1 MASDVIDPH
10 TGPSTGPSSDP
21 HDDPHDD
28 PHHEH
33 GEAPLTLDQPPPR
46 TLGMLDQGAF
56 WANLGVSLLG
66 FSGALALVAPTGPAT
81 SLTFVAAIVA
91 TVVGSLIGTAMVG
104 LAAVP
109 GARTGRPAMVLLRG
123 LFGAR
128 LSYVPSLLNTVQMV
142 GWGAFELWVIAH
154 GAQAI
159 FGTAVP
165 YWVWVLVAGV
175 ITVALTI
182 WPLGSIRLLRRFVT
196 AGVVVAMVWLSI
208 ALILR
213 GPSLTGGSWSAF
225 APAVDYVI
233 ALSVSWVPMAA
244 DFARHSRSARAAFG
258 GVFIGYSIAQVAC
271 LALGVVALSLVQ
283 NDPDRVWSAFVS
295 APLGALFFGILV
307 LRETDQSFANTYS
320 TTMSLQNL
328 MPRVDRR
335 VISVAIGALIAGVA
349 LVADVTAYTAFL
361 ALIGAVFVPMFAV
374 LAVDYFL
381 LGGGARWDTGRDA
394 PSRWLMIVPWVLG
407 FGVWWLLA
415 ALPEVEW
422 WKSLWLGIRE
432 AIGFAPLPWMSAALG
447 AFLVSALVTLA
458 IAPLDRRLRAR
469 REGRDASHALQDADR
484 SE

>member
-10 TGPSTGPSSDP
+10 INPPSDSN
-21 HDDPHDD
+21 
-28 PHHEH
+28 
-33 GEAPLTLDQPPPR
+33 EAPLTLDQAPPK
-46 TLGMLDQGAF
+46 TLGMLDQSAF

-66 FSGALALVAPTGPAT
+66 FSGALTLLDPTGSGVT
-81 SLTFVAAIVA
+81 LTFAAAILA

-109 GARTGRPAMVLLRG
+109 GAQTGRPSMVLLRG

-128 LSYVPSLLNTVQMV
+128 LSYVPSLLNTVQMI
-142 GWGAFELWVIAH
+142 GWGAFELWVIAN

-165 YWVWVLVAGV
+165 YPVWVLLGGV

-196 AGVVVAMVWLSI
+196 AGVVVAMIWLTV
-208 ALILR
+208 ALIR
-213 GPSLTGGSWSAF
+213 QGPSLGGGSWAGF
-225 APAVDYVI
+225 VPAVDYVI

-244 DFARHSRSARAAFG
+244 DFTRHSRSPRAAFG
-258 GVFIGYSIAQVAC
+258 GVFVGYSIAQVAC
-271 LALGVVALSLVQ
+271 LGLGVIALALVG
-283 NDPDRVWSAFVS
+283 NDDTKVWGAFVA

-335 VISVAIGALIAGVA
+335 IISVTVGVVISALA

-374 LAVDYFL
+374 LTVDYFVL
-381 LGGGARWDTGRDA
+381 RGMARWDTRERA
-394 PSRWLMIVPWVLG
+394 PSRWLMLLPWVLG
-407 FGVWWLLA
+407 FVTWWLVA
-415 ALPEVEW
+415 ALPEVPW
-422 WKSLWLGIRE
+422 WRSLWRSARAAL
-432 AIGFAPLPWMSAALG
+432 GFAPQPWMSAALA
-447 AFLVSALVTLA
+447 AFLVAAVVTLVV
-458 IAPLDRRLRAR
+458 APLDRRLRPA
-469 REGRDASHALQDADR
+469 G
-484 SE
+484 